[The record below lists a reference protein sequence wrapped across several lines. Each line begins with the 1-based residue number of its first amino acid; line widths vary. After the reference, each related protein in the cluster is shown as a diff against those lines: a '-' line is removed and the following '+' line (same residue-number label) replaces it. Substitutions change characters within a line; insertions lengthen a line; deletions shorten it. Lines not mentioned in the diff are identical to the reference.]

1 MSDGGESTELAGEL
15 FIDQVEKDTTS
26 SKEKRWHKQV
36 ALSTLI
42 FAMLAALGGLLSG
55 ITAHE
60 NQTEKIEEVINFT
73 VLESDR
79 VNVEVLKAKHEILI
93 SLGESPEE
101 AELDAIRAYEAE
113 IEEKQSEVLQEEFL
127 ARTFGQIHLIF
138 AVSVTLLAVGISLSG
153 MSVVIEQK
161 WIWTVGLVFG
171 ALGSI
176 GVILGVTTMLN

>member
-1 MSDGGESTELAGEL
+1 MSEGGESTELTTEL
-15 FIDQVEKDTTS
+15 FMDHVDRDPVS
-26 SKEKRWHKQV
+26 LKEKRWHKLV
-36 ALSTLI
+36 ALSTLL

-60 NQTEKIEEVINFT
+60 NQIEKIEEVINFT

-79 VNVEVLKAKHEILI
+79 VSVEVLKAKHEILV
-93 SLGESPEE
+93 SLGESPGET
-101 AELDAIRAYEAE
+101 ELDAIRAYEAE

-171 ALGSI
+171 AVGSI
-176 GVILGVTTMLN
+176 GVILGIFSIIS